1 MPDLKR
7 WATPFPMFLWFIS
20 KSMPLPAARHS
31 LWALAILG
39 LLVLAAIL
47 LLPLVAST
55 QLVRSRIAQELS
67 ERSGYRVTLG
77 EAPDLVVWPRFR
89 AELRKVALHDWARAD
104 DRPVLTADRV
114 EADLSAWQALFG
126 GIEMSRVTLHRPV
139 LELAFDKGVPAIPL
153 STGEGRL
160 ESAIEQAREGKAGSQ
175 PALGVISFIDGRIV
189 DAASGADIATG
200 VSGIAEWPVTDAP
213 ASLNLGAVWHGEPIS
228 LSAFAGAP
236 MKLAVGEAT
245 DVRLSVKSGPVN
257 AEFDGS
263 LVNSDQPTVDG
274 KVSLNTPS
282 LRDALR
288 WTGLAIGPASNVEA
302 ISLSGTAQGDLG
314 HLKLSD
320 AALQFEEY
328 PGDGA
333 LELSFSE
340 GRPVIAG
347 TLAFERIDFGA
358 FLEAFSGP
366 ATAEGRPVVNLDFTR
381 QFGLD
386 LRLSA
391 SEASGAGVTLGDV
404 AATAQVRPGFAA
416 FDISDAS
423 GFGGSV
429 QAGYRAERKA
439 DGDVSELRLSGTDID
454 WGSIAALAGWT
465 SQGPRGKGSLS
476 ATLSGPV
483 TDWPSFPRRMSGMI
497 GGRMGAGSIDGID
510 LAKLFEQPAA
520 GGFAPLASIAGGA
533 TKVDGAEF
541 KATLA
546 NGIARL
552 DAARAQTQD
561 ETIGLQG
568 VISYLDRSLALSGAV
583 KSRDAASAEGAVRRF
598 FIGGSWAAPFVTPT
612 IPDPIPE

>member
-1 MPDLKR
+1 M
-7 WATPFPMFLWFIS
+7 
-20 KSMPLPAARHS
+20 PAARQS

-39 LLVLAAIL
+39 LLVLAAIAV
-47 LLPLVAST
+47 LPLVAST

-77 EAPDLVVWPRFR
+77 EAPDLVVWPRFK
-89 AELRKVALHDWARAD
+89 AELRNVALHDWAQAD
-104 DRPVLTADRV
+104 DQPVLSAERV

-126 GIEMSRVTLHRPV
+126 DIEMSGVTLHRPV
-139 LELAFDKGVPAIPL
+139 LQLAFDKGVPRIPL

-160 ESAIEQAREGKAGSQ
+160 ESAIERAREGKIVSQ
-175 PALGVISFIDGRIV
+175 PALGTLSFIDGRVV
-189 DAASGADIATG
+189 DAATGADIATG
-200 VSGIAEWPVTDAP
+200 VSGTAEWPMTDAP
-213 ASLNLGAVWHGEPIS
+213 ASVSLGAVWRGETVS
-228 LSAFAGAP
+228 LSAFAAAP
-236 MKLAVGEAT
+236 MRLITGEAT
-245 DVRLSVKSGPVN
+245 DVRLSVKSKPVN

-263 LVNSDQPTVDG
+263 LVNADRPTIDG
-274 KVSLNTPS
+274 RVALSTPS
-282 LRDALR
+282 LGDALR

-302 ISLSGTAQGDLG
+302 ISLSGTAQGDG
-314 HLKLSD
+314 SHLKLSD

-333 LELSFSE
+333 LELSFAD
-340 GRPVIAG
+340 GRPVISG

-366 ATAEGRPVVNLDFTR
+366 AIAGGKPVVNLDFTQ

-391 SEASGAGVTLGDV
+391 SEASGGGVTLGDV

-429 QAGYRAERKA
+429 QAGYRADRKA
-439 DGDVSELRLSGTDID
+439 EGDVSELRLSGTDID
-454 WGSIAALAGWT
+454 WGAVAALAGWT
-465 SQGPRGKGSLS
+465 AHGPRGKGSLS

-510 LAKLFEQPAA
+510 LTKLFEQPAT
-520 GGFAPLASIAGGA
+520 GGFVPLASISGGA
-533 TKVDGAEF
+533 TAINGGEF

-552 DAARAQTQD
+552 DTARAQTQN

-568 VISYLDRSLALSGAV
+568 VVSYLDRSLALSGAV
-583 KSRDAASAEGAVRRF
+583 QPRDGADPVRRF

-612 IPDPIPE
+612 IPDPMPE